1 MLKLQKI
8 RKSYPLGSTEIEV
21 LKGVQLDVGEG
32 ELLSIM
38 GQSGCGKSTL
48 MNIMGLLDKPSSGI
62 FSINNEEITYKDDDH
77 LSSLRN
83 NHIGFVFQ
91 QYFLGHSKI
100 LYVG

>member
-77 LSSLRN
+77 LSLI
-83 NHIGFVFQ
+83 HI
-91 QYFLGHSKI
+91 
-100 LYVG
+100 